1 MNVQPI
7 GWVRSP
13 RTEPD
18 DGGWDAIT
26 STITLD
32 STAFGAEALMG
43 LDDFS
48 HIEVVFVFDRVDP
61 NAVTTSSQPPR
72 ENLAWPEVGIFAQRA
87 KNRPNRL
94 GLATC
99 ELVGVNG
106 TEIRVRGLDAIDGTP
121 ILDIKPFMAEFAPRS
136 PVEQPS
142 WSHELMAHYY

>member
-18 DGGWDAIT
+18 DGGWDAIA

-72 ENLAWPEVGIFAQRA
+72 ENLAWPEVGIFAQRGSS
-87 KNRPNRL
+87 RPNRL
-94 GLATC
+94 GVSVCRLESVEGIT
-99 ELVGVNG
+99 L
-106 TEIRVRGLDAIDGTP
+106 TVRGLDAIDKTP
-121 ILDIKPFMAEFAPRS
+121 VLDIKPYLIAFGARGEVR
-136 PVEQPS
+136 QPG
-142 WSHELMAHYY
+142 WAHEVTARYW